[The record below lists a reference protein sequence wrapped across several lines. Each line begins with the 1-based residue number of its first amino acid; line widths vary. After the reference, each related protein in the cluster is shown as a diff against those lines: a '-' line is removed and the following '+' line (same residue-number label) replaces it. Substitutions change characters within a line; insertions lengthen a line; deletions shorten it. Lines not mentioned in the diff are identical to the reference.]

1 MIKDIVERKYKMI
14 LSKIREFLKELRGGN
29 RELLW
34 AQIWND
40 TRRGIEW
47 LGDDFGVSPGRW
59 AVGYD
64 YIYVMTRVLEEIRP
78 HKVLDIGLGISTSL
92 ISEYFDY
99 YKYVDGEHIV
109 VEHDSRW
116 VEVYTNRHKLSNSTI
131 IKQRKLVKKNQCYMY
146 DNFSDLVYGKIFNV
160 ISIDGPFG
168 GTGRYSRIDILT
180 QIPSILDNE
189 FVIVMD
195 DMQRLGEQNTFAEVQ
210 SILKQ
215 HGIAYAAGI
224 YAGEKAVGVIVSANN
239 KFICTM

>member
-1 MIKDIVERKYKMI
+1 MFLSRIK
-14 LSKIREFLKELRGGN
+14 EFLKELRGGS

-116 VEVYTNRHKLSNSTI
+116 VEVYTNRHKLSNSTM

-146 DNFSDLVYGKIFNV
+146 DNFSDLVYGKKFNV

-180 QIPSILDNE
+180 QIPDILDNE

-224 YAGEKAVGVIVSANN
+224 YAGKKAVGVIVSANN

>member
-1 MIKDIVERKYKMI
+1 MI
-14 LSKIREFLKELRGGN
+14 LNKIVEFLKELRGGS

-99 YKYVDGEHIV
+99 YKYVDGYHIV

-116 VEVYTNRHKLSNSTI
+116 VKSYTNRHKLSNLTMI
-131 IKQRKLVKKNQCYMY
+131 MQRKLIKKDQYYMY
-146 DNFSDLVYGKIFNV
+146 DGFSDLVDSKKFDV

-168 GTGRYSRIDILT
+168 GIGKYSRRDILT
-180 QIPSILDNE
+180 HIPDILNKE
-189 FVIVMD
+189 FVIIVD
-195 DMQRLGEQNTFAEVQ
+195 DMQRIGEQNTFSEIQ

-215 HGIAYAAGI
+215 HGIEYVTGM
-224 YAGEKAVGVIVSANN
+224 YAGKKAVGVIVSIDY